1 MGLMVSKALDNFH
14 YFFSRIF
21 FNFYCIQFWHSV
33 FLENDPFNLDFSA
46 YFCRIVLSDL
56 LWLLVFPFIQ

>member
-21 FNFYCIQFWHSV
+21 FLTFIAFGFDSV

-46 YFCRIVLSDL
+46 YFCRIVLNDL
-56 LWLLVFPFIQ
+56 F